1 MTRETLWNSLDRITP
16 NEETVSRIWDAILHA
31 SAPTPKKAKKGIQK
45 WIAAA
50 ALFCILVGGALYL
63 GNAAGLLPNP
73 SSENS
78 SASNSSCVET
88 ANVTDEFVWDGKS
101 YCANSNSL
109 DLDWNLPD
117 TVSSQEVG
125 PQLDVIESS
134 VDASLIG
141 CPIFEYAPLDC
152 DAVVIVQ
159 RNSRYEVFTFNTFQA
174 YEQNS
179 DVDAQE
185 YLSLYGIQ
193 DAGGIVKVELLT
205 PEGSLLHT
213 FSTPEEIQQFY
224 GEYAALKNSSEEY
237 FAALGI
243 THSPSES
250 DDSTIYKIADST
262 MPQELD
268 HDADTQASPSSP
280 GTNALANSI
289 KIRIHAANGLYYDTP
304 YYPHIQ
310 FLSRYRVSD
319 SFAAMLELYLPS

>member
-1 MTRETLWNSLDRITP
+1 MTRETLWNSLDRMTP
-16 NEETVSRIWDAILHA
+16 DEESVSRIWDTILHSGA
-31 SAPTPKKAKKGIQK
+31 TAPKKAKKGVQK

-63 GNAAGLLPNP
+63 GNAAGLLPTP
-73 SSENS
+73 SSES
-78 SASNSSCVET
+78 SFTSNSSCAET
-88 ANVTDEFVWDGKS
+88 AQVTDEFVWDGKT
-101 YCANSNSL
+101 YCAVSNS
-109 DLDWNLPD
+109 LDWNLPA
-117 TVSSQEVG
+117 TVSSQEAG
-125 PQLDVIESS
+125 PQLDVIQSS
-134 VDASLIG
+134 ADASLIG
-141 CPIFEYAPLDC
+141 CPIFEYAPLSC
-152 DAVVIVQ
+152 DAVLIVQ
-159 RNSRYEVFTFNTFQA
+159 RDSRYEVFTFFTFQA

-193 DAGGIVKVELLT
+193 DTGDIEKVELLT

-213 FSTPEEIQQFY
+213 FATPEEIQQFY

-243 THSPSES
+243 THSPSEPG
-250 DDSTIYKIADST
+250 DSILYMIADST
-262 MPQELD
+262 TPQDLD
-268 HDADTQASPSSP
+268 HDADTQTSPSRP

-289 KIRIHAANGLYYDTP
+289 QIRIHAVNGLYYDTP
-304 YYPHIQ
+304 YYPNIQ